1 MCYCLIL
8 LAFLAA
14 TFLVRQ
20 IIRILFSASGDG
32 VQFSDGPAYKK
43 EVYRA
48 VPNSLKAD
56 FDRLDR
62 LLSELER
69 QTLHYSTV
77 LSEQKESSLQGQG
90 NSIWNSHK
98 ISSKWF
104 WKTRYLI
111 SFQNLG
117 FSLFLCPI
125 PLWNHWRTFS
135 NILFAILVYL
145 PCFQNFKCFGPG
157 CRDLLQKRNRR
168 SVLFPRAGVG
178 SRGDRIFITVSLCIM
193 PPLRLQT
200 A

>member
-48 VPNSLKAD
+48 VPNSLNAEQGNLDMAKAD

-90 NSIWNSHK
+90 NSI
-98 ISSKWF
+98 
-104 WKTRYLI
+104 
-111 SFQNLG
+111 
-117 FSLFLCPI
+117 
-125 PLWNHWRTFS
+125 
-135 NILFAILVYL
+135 
-145 PCFQNFKCFGPG
+145 
-157 CRDLLQKRNRR
+157 
-168 SVLFPRAGVG
+168 
-178 SRGDRIFITVSLCIM
+178 
-193 PPLRLQT
+193 
-200 A
+200 

>member
-32 VQFSDGPAYKK
+32 VQFSNGPAYKK

-69 QTLHYSTV
+69 QPLHYSTV

-90 NSIWNSHK
+90 NSI
-98 ISSKWF
+98 
-104 WKTRYLI
+104 
-111 SFQNLG
+111 
-117 FSLFLCPI
+117 
-125 PLWNHWRTFS
+125 
-135 NILFAILVYL
+135 
-145 PCFQNFKCFGPG
+145 
-157 CRDLLQKRNRR
+157 
-168 SVLFPRAGVG
+168 
-178 SRGDRIFITVSLCIM
+178 
-193 PPLRLQT
+193 
-200 A
+200 